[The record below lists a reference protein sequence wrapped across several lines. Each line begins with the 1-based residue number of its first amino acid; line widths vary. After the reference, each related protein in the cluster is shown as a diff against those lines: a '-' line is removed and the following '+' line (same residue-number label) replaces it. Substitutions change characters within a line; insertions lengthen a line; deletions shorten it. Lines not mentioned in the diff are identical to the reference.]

1 MGNAINP
8 DQEKAAGVVPTPEA
22 AIQKADR
29 IIIVGNLG
37 RVNDQAPVQAM
48 RSATPPAPFEPQDCR
63 PVVRAGGFDR
73 RALPD
78 PVGYYEAEG
87 LKLTGRG
94 KWRTTECKFHGGSD
108 SMRINTESGAFV
120 CMAGCGA
127 RGGDVLSYHM
137 AQHGLEFVEAAK
149 ALGAWVDDGRP
160 AQRHRPTPLTPRQA
174 LEVLAY
180 EANLTAHEAARMAN
194 GAFLTPEE
202 RRRLLTAAGRIAKLV
217 EVFA

>member
-1 MGNAINP
+1 MT
-8 DQEKAAGVVPTPEA
+8 DQEIAAGVVPTPEA

-29 IIIVGNLG
+29 VIIVGNLG
-37 RVNDQAPVQAM
+37 RVN
-48 RSATPPAPFEPQDCR
+48 
-63 PVVRAGGFDR
+63 GGFDR

-78 PVGYYEAEG
+78 PTSYYEAEG

-108 SMRINTESGAFV
+108 SMRINTDSGAFV

-127 RGGDVLSYHM
+127 RGGDVLAYHM

-160 AQRHRPTPLTPRQA
+160 PTQHRPTPLTPWQA
-174 LEVLAY
+174 LEGRAYESNLVAY
-180 EANLTAHEAARMAN
+180 EADRMAR
-194 GAFLTPEE
+194 GALLTVEE
-202 RRRLLTAAGRIAKLV
+202 GRRLLTAANRISKLA
-217 EVFA
+217 EVFT